1 MKANVETPGPAG
13 GRGRTAAVLAGVV
26 VLLLCAV
33 YDSSS
38 ADTVRSEAR
47 LQTKV
52 AELLREAHKL
62 QAESLHAQ
70 ATARK
75 YALKQQPAFA
85 KMGSKNG
92 QALYDVPSFGEEHT
106 RMHFPQAEA
115 G

>member
-52 AELLREAHKL
+52 TELLREAHNL

-70 ATARK
+70 AMARK
-75 YALKQQPAFA
+75 YALKQQPSFA